1 MNPRT
6 VRTTARVGA
15 GAVAVAA
22 LCWVTSTGAMA
33 ATVCTPTTDRPTLEV
48 EPGPVAIGSTVKVTG
63 AGWCNE
69 LDGGS
74 RVAIKLDDGAYSH
87 LDDVLHPNRTIWAL
101 VDADPA
107 DGSFSYDL
115 QLPDGTDETS
125 EPAFVEGSHFLRALT
140 GSIKDG
146 DPVRTVRSAT
156 DFAVGAHR
164 PSGVP
169 DPVDSS
175 DLTEETGRA
184 VTAAVA
190 KGRLKVDV
198 AGGEKGDWVFLSVLT
213 EDGSPRYPWL
223 GAWHQLDADGR
234 VEVGEGDEP
243 VHGAHR
249 LVVQD
254 GNAGHVGDLVG
265 WTDVEFSA
273 KKPTKATTPKKT
285 TKNKKTAKKPTATPT
300 PVPVSRTLTP
310 VTRVPLPTVTPE
322 PEASLP
328 KKAPKEAPK
337 EGTKPTAVAEPQ
349 PPASPVRRWSGFW
362 EADELPAEVSG
373 DELVVSAGASET
385 VHVHV
390 HDATSSVAAGWV
402 KTDADGRVRLDVGEL
417 PPGRYRFALQQGDE
431 DYLGWAALE
440 VPEEGDMTTTG
451 RKSTIGSLVAAA
463 SGDDDGSGPD
473 GWLAG
478 MGLMLLVGVGLG
490 TVSRR
495 KATR

>member
-6 VRTTARVGA
+6 VRTTARLGA

-22 LCWVTSTGAMA
+22 LSWVTTTGAMA

-48 EPGPVAIGSTVKVTG
+48 EPGPVAIGSTVRVTG

-69 LDGGS
+69 IDGGS
-74 RVAIKLDDGAYSH
+74 RVAIKLDDGAYSR
-87 LDDVLHPNRTIWAL
+87 LDDALHPNRTIWAL
-101 VDADPA
+101 VDADPT
-107 DGSFSYDL
+107 DGTISYDL
-115 QLPDGTDETS
+115 QLPDGTAETS
-125 EPAFVEGSHFLRALT
+125 EPAFAEGSHFLRALT
-140 GSIKDG
+140 GSLKDG

-169 DPVDSS
+169 VPVDSS
-175 DLTEETGRA
+175 ELTKESRRT
-184 VTAAVA
+184 VTAALS
-190 KGRLKVDV
+190 KGRLTVDV

-213 EDGSPRYPWL
+213 EDGSPRYPWRD
-223 GAWHQLDADGR
+223 AWHQLDADGR
-234 VEVGEGDEP
+234 VEVGEGEEP

-254 GNAGHVGDLVG
+254 GNAGHVGELVG
-265 WTDVEFSA
+265 WTDVQFSA
-273 KKPTKATTPKKT
+273 KKPTKTTTTKKT
-285 TKNKKTAKKPTATPT
+285 NKTKATGKKPTATPT
-300 PVPVSRTLTP
+300 PAVTPRTTTTTLAP
-310 VTRVPLPTVTPE
+310 APLPTVTVE
-322 PEASLP
+322 PEKSLP
-328 KKAPKEAPK
+328 KKAPKE
-337 EGTKPTAVAEPQ
+337 GSKPTAAAESQ

-362 EADELPAEVSG
+362 EADELPAEVKG
-373 DELVVSAGASET
+373 EELVVSAGASET

-402 KTDADGRVRLDVGEL
+402 KPDADGRVRLDVGEL
-417 PPGRYRFALQQGDE
+417 PPGRYRFALQQEDE

-440 VPEEGDMTTTG
+440 VPEEGDMSTTG
-451 RKSTIGSLVAAA
+451 KKSAIGSLVAAA

-490 TVSRR
+490 TASRR